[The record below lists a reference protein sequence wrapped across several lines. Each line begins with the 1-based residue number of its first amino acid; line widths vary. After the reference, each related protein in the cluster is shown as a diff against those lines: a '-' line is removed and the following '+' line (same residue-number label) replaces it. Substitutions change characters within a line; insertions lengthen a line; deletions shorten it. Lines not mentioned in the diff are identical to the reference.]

1 MVAWEAAPR
10 CNSLG
15 CAGSQGSSKS
25 FACLEKH
32 AQFQKLTN
40 IYNREVVPREGTQSR
55 LSPYEI
61 VVIAAFPDRLYQ
73 IIDKILDKNT
83 AQRTNAGF

>member
-1 MVAWEAAPR
+1 MF
-10 CNSLG
+10 
-15 CAGSQGSSKS
+15 KM
-25 FACLEKH
+25 
-32 AQFQKLTN
+32 
-40 IYNREVVPREGTQSR
+40 VPREGTQSR

-83 AQRTNAGF
+83 G

>member
-1 MVAWEAAPR
+1 MYR
-10 CNSLG
+10 LS
-15 CAGSQGSSKS
+15 
-25 FACLEKH
+25 ACLEKH
-32 AQFQKLTN
+32 GQFQKLEN
-40 IYNREVVPREGTQSR
+40 IYNRKVVPREGTQSR
-55 LSPYEI
+55 LSPYGI